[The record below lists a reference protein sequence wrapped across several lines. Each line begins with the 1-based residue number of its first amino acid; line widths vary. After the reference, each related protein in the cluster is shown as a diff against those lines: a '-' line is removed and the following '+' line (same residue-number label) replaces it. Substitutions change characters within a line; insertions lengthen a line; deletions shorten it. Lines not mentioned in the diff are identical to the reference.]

1 MTRRDGRLPEPVAAG
16 RGDAGGDA
24 ASGLPFDPRG
34 WLVAYRTLRNMKPVQ
49 VAGIAERRLR
59 HAVVPRLPVD
69 FDARYERRVPADLAV
84 SPEPLRAN
92 RSTLAGSLSAAERD
106 RYRAAAA
113 AAADGRYTFL
123 DRTIDFGDRIDW
135 THPAIDAEPLFWR
148 LKLEAFEG
156 FEWLVLSGASPSAVE
171 GVRSSL
177 ERQAL
182 RWGAANPIGEGRY
195 LRRSWIPHSVSLRVL
210 HWCRYV
216 AWCAGGDVAVPDRL
230 LELVYKNALFL
241 DAHVEHDVGGNH
253 LVENAVALLAAG
265 TLFDA
270 HDTGW
275 TERARRLFE
284 AAADEQFLADGCH
297 FERSPMYHVTVLRR
311 YATAYDLLSSLG
323 LPTGVVRSTAEAAM
337 GFLARLIRPGGRIP
351 LLNDAVHG
359 EAIEATSCLSYC
371 RACGLTRTDPP
382 KDPSEGSG
390 YRLLPTAAGTM
401 LFDVGDVG
409 PPHLPAHS
417 HNDHLSVLLRV
428 DGRPVLADTGVYDY
442 GANRRRRYARSVAAH
457 NTAQYGSAEPIPIG
471 GSYLLGRR
479 TRVSVVADEPG
490 CITARYARRGVG
502 PAYEHRRTVATT
514 GPGWEVVDDVSA
526 DGDGRYTVRYH
537 FHPGV
542 DVAGAAAAEGGFD
555 VALDG
560 DRIARVR
567 VHGGDRCGLA
577 RSPYFPAYG
586 REEFR
591 PVVVAS
597 APVGRTIRTTLEPV
611 DGE

>member
-1 MTRRDGRLPEPVAAG
+1 MTGRDGPPPEPVAAG
-16 RGDAGGDA
+16 TDDA
-24 ASGLPFDPRG
+24 ASAFPTDPRT
-34 WLVAYRTLRNMKPVQ
+34 WLVAYRTLRKMKPVQ
-49 VAGIAERRLR
+49 IAGIAERRLR

-69 FDARYERRVPADLAV
+69 FDARYERRVPDDLNV
-84 SPEPLRAN
+84 SPAPLRAN

-106 RYRAAAA
+106 RHRAAAT

-135 THPAIDAEPLFWR
+135 THPAIDQEPLFWR

-156 FEWLVLSGASPSAVE
+156 FGWLALSGASPSAVT

-182 RWGAANPIGEGRY
+182 RWAAENPIGEGRY

-216 AWCAGGDVAVPDRL
+216 AWCAGDDVGVPDRL

-241 DAHVEHDVGGNH
+241 GTHVEHDVGGNH

-265 TLFDA
+265 TLFHA

-275 TERARRLFE
+275 TERARRLLE
-284 AAADEQFLADGCH
+284 TAADEQFLADGCH

-323 LPTGVVRSTAEAAM
+323 LPTAVVRSTAETAM
-337 GFLARLIRPGGRIP
+337 GFLARLIEPGGRIP
-351 LLNDAVHG
+351 LLNDSVHG
-359 EAIEATSCLSYC
+359 EAIEAASCLSYC
-371 RACGLTRTDPP
+371 RACGLTRADPP
-382 KDPSEGSG
+382 RTPSGGSG
-390 YRLLPTAAGTM
+390 YRLLPTTAGT
-401 LFDVGDVG
+401 LLLDVGDVG

-417 HNDHLSVLLRV
+417 HNDHLSVLLWV
-428 DGRPVLADTGVYDY
+428 DGRPVLVDTGVYDY

-479 TRVSVVADEPG
+479 TPVSVVADEPG
-490 CITARYARRGVG
+490 RITARYARRGVG
-502 PAYEHRRTVATT
+502 PAYEHRRTVTT
-514 GPGWEVVDDVSA
+514 TEPGWEIVDDVSA
-526 DGDGRYTVRYH
+526 DGGGRYSVRYH
-537 FHPGV
+537 FHPEV
-542 DVAGAAAAEGGFD
+542 DVTEAAATEGGFD
-555 VALDG
+555 VAFDG
-560 DRIARVR
+560 DRIARIR
-567 VHGGDRCGLA
+567 VHGSDRRELT

-591 PVVVAS
+591 PVLAAS
-597 APVGRTIRTTLEPV
+597 ASVGRTIRTTLGPADAE
-611 DGE
+611 